1 MSPADRLANSGD
13 GREKSPEVP
22 AVDLHNV
29 GKRFPVPYGWL
40 GRRYNKVWASR
51 TGSASEQ
58 ETGRART
65 WALRSVNLRMSFGEI
80 LGFIGPNGAGKTT
93 LIKVMSGLA
102 SSSEGEVRVLGE
114 TFGRDPAIPDGIGLV
129 AENQSFIPYLSGLRN
144 LEMLAG
150 LRAVASDEDVAE
162 TLRLVGLDPGD
173 SRPTRSYSLGMRQ
186 RLGLAQALMEKP
198 RLLLLD
204 EPTNGLDPAGI
215 VEMRG
220 LLRRLADE
228 GVAIFL
234 ASHLL
239 TEVEKIC
246 DRVLLVKDGK
256 IVSEV
261 DQNDAGG
268 SHREALRVVL
278 ERRIDVQRVLEWSE
292 RSGAQ
297 VTAVVPTEAGSAL
310 FAPSND
316 GGRCEVELESSI
328 PTPDVVKALVLSE
341 VRIESVARKSRTLED
356 QFMELMGSSG

>member
-1 MSPADRLANSGD
+1 MNPADRPTNSGED
-13 GREKSPEVP
+13 REKSPKTS
-22 AVDLHNV
+22 AVRLHDV
-29 GKRFPVPYGWL
+29 GKRFPVSDGWL
-40 GRRYNKVWASR
+40 GRYNKIRTLR
-51 TGSASEQ
+51 TGSASTQ

-65 WALRSVNLRMSFGEI
+65 WALRFVDMDISFGEI

-93 LIKVMSGLA
+93 LIKVMSGLV
-102 SSSEGEVRVLGE
+102 SPSEGEVQVLGE
-114 TFGRDPAIPDGIGLV
+114 TFGRDPTIPDGIGLV

-144 LEMLAG
+144 LKMLAG

-162 TLRLVGLDPGD
+162 TLRLVGLDPND

-246 DRVLLVKDGK
+246 DRVLLVKDGR
-256 IVSEV
+256 IVSEI
-261 DQNDAGG
+261 DQHEAGRF
-268 SHREALRVVL
+268 HHEALQVVL
-278 ERRIDVQRVLEWSE
+278 ERRVDLRRVLEWCKE
-292 RSGAQ
+292 SGAQ
-297 VTAVVPTEAGSAL
+297 TTTVVPTDAESAL
-310 FAPSND
+310 SAPSND
-316 GGRCEVELESSI
+316 GGRYELELRTI
-328 PTPDVVKALVLSE
+328 MTTPDVITALVLSG